1 VSTSESIVVVA
12 HEVWLYALPQAS
24 SPADP
29 SCNVSEVNRL
39 LWTVTV
45 GAAAIGVFAA
55 LRPTWRLVAGLV
67 AAALTWI
74 WVDMEGPTLISRGTH
89 GLHLAD
95 LPVVIALALAGVA
108 ALRLVLRRRGRSSD
122 RAPA

>member
-1 VSTSESIVVVA
+1 MSTPESLIVVA
-12 HEVWLYALPQAS
+12 HEVWLYAFPQSS

-45 GAAAIGVFAA
+45 GAAVMGVFAA
-55 LRPTWRLVAGLV
+55 LWPTWRLVAGLV
-67 AAALTWI
+67 AAALTWV

-95 LPVVIALALAGVA
+95 VPVVITLALAGVA
-108 ALRLVLRRRGRSSD
+108 ALRLVLRRRSTSRD

>member
-1 VSTSESIVVVA
+1 MQTSEFVVVA
-12 HEVWLYALPQAS
+12 HEVWLHALPQGS

-45 GAAAIGVFAA
+45 GAAVIGVVAA
-55 LRPTWRLVAGLV
+55 LRPTWRRVAGLV
-67 AAALTWI
+67 VAALTWV
-74 WVDMEGPTLISRGTH
+74 WVDMEGPTLVSRGTH

-95 LPVVIALALAGVA
+95 VPVVIALALAGVA
-108 ALRLVLRRRGRSSD
+108 ALRLVLRRRSD

>member
-1 VSTSESIVVVA
+1 MSTSESLIVVA
-12 HEVWLYALPQAS
+12 HEVWLYAFPQSS

-45 GAAAIGVFAA
+45 VAAVMGVVAA
-55 LRPTWRLVAGLV
+55 LWPTWRLVAGLV
-67 AAALTWI
+67 AAALTWV

-89 GLHLAD
+89 LAD
-95 LPVVIALALAGVA
+95 VPVFITLALAGVA
-108 ALRLVLRRRGRSSD
+108 ALRLVLRRRSTSGD

>member
-1 VSTSESIVVVA
+1 MSTSVSVVVVA
-12 HEVWLYALPQAS
+12 HEVWLEAFPQS

-45 GAAAIGVFAA
+45 AVAVTGVLAA

-67 AAALTWI
+67 AAALIWA
-74 WVDMEGPTLISRGTH
+74 WVDMEGPTLVSRGTH
-89 GLHLAD
+89 GLHFAD
-95 LPVVIALALAGVA
+95 VPVVIALALAGVA
-108 ALRLVLRRRGRSSD
+108 VLRLVLRRRSTMP
-122 RAPA
+122 RAPG